1 MTRSPLRRAAVV
13 AATAGALLV
22 AIAAP
27 AAAHVTVNPNSATQ
41 GGFTKVS
48 FRVPNEMDRANT
60 TKLEVTIPTDTP
72 VAFVSLKPVTGW
84 TAKTEKT
91 VLKTPIKA
99 EGGEITEAISKITW
113 TAAGDAAIKP
123 GQFQEF
129 DVSLGPLPETDQMI
143 FKALQTYS
151 DGTVVRW
158 IDEPAV
164 GGAEPDTPG
173 ARTQA
178 GSGRRHRWDRSGRRA
193 GRHHRGRH
201 RRGRQGRRQRHP
213 VGDRR
218 DGARADRPA
227 ARAARLPPRRPV
239 GAGRRGTARGGA
251 GVGVGRQ
258 VPLTGRSGRR
268 RIRLMRRL
276 RRSRTTVAAWARV
289 RVAARSPAPRGAG
302 TR

>member
-84 TAKTEKT
+84 TAKTENT

-129 DVSLGPLPETDQMI
+129 DVSLGPLPETDLMI

-164 GGAEPDTPG
+164 GGAEPE
-173 ARTQA
+173 
-178 GSGRRHRWDRSGRRA
+178 
-193 GRHHRGRH
+193 
-201 RRGRQGRRQRHP
+201 
-213 VGDRR
+213 
-218 DGARADRPA
+218 RPA
-227 ARAARLPPRRPV
+227 PVLKLAPAAATGGTAPAGAPAATTEAATAAAARGDGNGTPWGIAGTALGLIALLLGLLAYRRAARSAPAA
-239 GAGRRGTARGGA
+239 AGLREAERESVSA
-251 GVGVGRQ
+251 GK
-258 VPLTGRSGRR
+258 
-268 RIRLMRRL
+268 
-276 RRSRTTVAAWARV
+276 SR
-289 RVAARSPAPRGAG
+289 
-302 TR
+302 

>member
-1 MTRSPLRRAAVV
+1 MPVTGRAETLEGLTDMTRSPLRRAAVV

-27 AAAHVTVNPNSATQ
+27 AAAHVTVNPDSATQ

-48 FRVPNEMDRANT
+48 FRVPNEMDTANT

-123 GQFQEF
+123 GRFQEF

-164 GGAEPDTPG
+164 GGAEPERPAPVLTLAPTAATGGTAPAGGPATTAAAGGDGNGTPWG
-173 ARTQA
+173 IA
-178 GSGRRHRWDRSGRRA
+178 GMALGLIALLLGLLAYRRA
-193 GRHHRGRH
+193 GRS
-201 RRGRQGRRQRHP
+201 
-213 VGDRR
+213 
-218 DGARADRPA
+218 APA
-227 ARAARLPPRRPV
+227 A
-239 GAGRRGTARGGA
+239 AGLHEAERESMSA
-251 GVGVGRQ
+251 GK
-258 VPLTGRSGRR
+258 
-268 RIRLMRRL
+268 
-276 RRSRTTVAAWARV
+276 SR
-289 RVAARSPAPRGAG
+289 
-302 TR
+302 